1 MNDES
6 MITSIKNHFVTL
18 AANHALRLEGLPEKY
33 PAWIIKTGD
42 KVGVAVPYAGKKP
55 FYADFSR
62 AEIENLVTENY
73 GPVLYL
79 SLKNDEERDIKLQ
92 FANVCYDFIR
102 AGDDGSLREEIAE
115 HPEKWWQKWRCLL
128 GDSAHSQQVHA
139 VAGELMVWRYL
150 LRHDLKPEWT
160 GAKKKRIDFT
170 AAYEAWEVKSTLR
183 RSELTVTVH
192 GQYQLAAD
200 DGKKLNLV
208 FCRLEESAQ
217 GESVD
222 MLADNLKNMG
232 IAADAL
238 ERELKSLGLRE
249 GSVGRNRRFRCLE
262 TRVYDVDSS
271 FPAITAKSFADGRFP
286 AGIVKLDYTIDLAN
300 LPYRNWQDM

>member
-1 MNDES
+1 MATDFYSERYDGWRQYIKDRRKKRSWSWDE
-6 MITSIKNHFVTL
+6 T
-18 AANHALRLEGLPEKY
+18 RLMGKSDE
-33 PAWIIKTGD
+33 ASCRTFRQT
-42 KVGVAVPYAGKKP
+42 KV
-55 FYADFSR
+55 
-62 AEIENLVTENY
+62 
-73 GPVLYL
+73 
-79 SLKNDEERDIKLQ
+79 EED
-92 FANVCYDFIR
+92 DFIELSD
-102 AGDDGSLREEIAE
+102 AEWNELIDFLESEEENAE
-115 HPEKWWQKWRCLL
+115 PFVLSSNENT
-128 GDSAHSQQVHA
+128 
-139 VAGELMVWRYL
+139 EERYL

-170 AAYEAWEVKSTLR
+170 AADEAWEVKSTLR

-238 ERELKSLGLRE
+238 ERELKSLGLRA

-262 TRVYDVDSS
+262 TRVYDVDAS

-300 LPYRNWQDM
+300 LPYMNWQDM